1 MSISTEN
8 FSSIQLFTLK
18 NEQGTTVKITNYG
31 AIITSIITADRDGN
45 FADIALGHNSLDEY
59 LTAVD
64 KPYFGST
71 AGPFANRIAKGQFTL
86 NGKTYQLAINNG
98 ENHLHGGNIGLD
110 KVIWAAEELSGD
122 EFSGL
127 QLTYTSAD
135 GEENYPG
142 EVNITV
148 EYKLWDNNDL
158 EISYHATSD
167 QDTPINLTNHSY
179 FNLKGEGNGD
189 VLDHL
194 VFINADHYTPTDAT
208 AIPTGEIAPVA
219 NTPFDFT
226 KTKTIAPDITADHE
240 QIKFGNGFDH
250 NFVLNKNDDDEKM
263 SLAASVY
270 EESTGRYME
279 VFTEEPGVQ
288 FYTGNYLDGRLAS
301 KGGKNY
307 VQRGGLCLETQ
318 HFPDSPNQAH
328 FPSTILKVGE
338 VYSSKTIYSFSSK

>member
-1 MSISTEN
+1 MSITAEN
-8 FSSIQLFTLK
+8 FTAIKLYTLQ
-18 NEQGTTVKITNYG
+18 NEQGTTVKITNFG

-64 KPYFGST
+64 KPYFGAI
-71 AGPFANRIAKGQFTL
+71 AGPYANRIAKGQFTL
-86 NGKTYQLAINNG
+86 NGKTYQLATNNG

-110 KVIWAAEELSGD
+110 KVIWSATELKGE

-127 QLTYTSAD
+127 QLKYTSKD

-142 EVNITV
+142 EVKFTL

-158 EISYHATSD
+158 EITYHATSD
-167 QDTPINLTNHSY
+167 QDTPITLTNHSY

-194 VFINADHYTPTDAT
+194 VYINADHYTPTDST

-226 KTKTIAPDITADHE
+226 NEKTIAPVISASHQ
-240 QIKFGNGFDH
+240 QIEYGNGFDH
-250 NFVLNKNDDDEKM
+250 NFVLNKNDDEKM

-270 EESTGRYME
+270 ESSSGRFME
-279 VFTEEPGVQ
+279 VFTEEPGIQ
-288 FYTGNYLDGRLAS
+288 FYTGNYLDGRLKS
-301 KGGKNY
+301 KAGKNY
-307 VQRGGLCLETQ
+307 IQRGGLCLETQ
-318 HFPDSPNQAH
+318 HFPDSPNQEN
-328 FPSTILKVGE
+328 FPSTILKAGD
-338 VYSSKTIYSFSSK
+338 VYSSKTIYSFSTK

>member
-1 MSISTEN
+1 MSISADSFTA
-8 FSSIQLFTLK
+8 IKLYTLK
-18 NEQGTTVKITNYG
+18 NEQGSIVKITNFG
-31 AIITSIITADRDGN
+31 AIITSIITADRNGQ

-64 KPYFGST
+64 KPYFGAI

-86 NGKTYQLAINNG
+86 NGADYQLAVNNG

-110 KVIWAAEELSGD
+110 KVIWKANEISGEE
-122 EFSGL
+122 FTGL

-142 EVNITV
+142 ELTISVV
-148 EYKLWDNNDL
+148 YKLWDNNDL
-158 EISYHATSD
+158 EITYHATSD

-194 VFINADHYTPTDAT
+194 VYINADHYTPTDAT
-208 AIPTGEIAPVA
+208 AIPTGEIAPVTS
-219 NTPFDFT
+219 TPFDFT
-226 KTKTIAPDITADHE
+226 KEKTIAPDITADHQ

-250 NFVLNKNDDDEKM
+250 NFVLNKNEDEKM

-270 EESTGRYME
+270 EESSGRFME
-279 VFTEEPGVQ
+279 VFTEEPGIQ
-288 FYTGNYLDGRLAS
+288 FYTGNYLDGRLKS

-307 VQRGGLCLETQ
+307 LQRGGLCLETQ
-318 HFPDSPNQAH
+318 HYPDSPNQEK

-338 VYSSKTIYSFSSK
+338 VYSTKTIYSFSTK